1 MTEQGLRAA
10 EPWQDSTFANSW
22 ASADVH
28 VELLA
33 LPRAIA
39 SALVAAD
46 RPDTARVL
54 DVASGP
60 GDFLAVFLAEFP
72 AATGIWTDA
81 SEAMLT
87 LARQRLAR
95 FGDRVEFRLADMTD
109 LAAADLPDD
118 IDVVLTSRAT
128 HHLDRAGLH
137 AFYRDAARLL
147 APGGWLFDLD
157 HIGPVT
163 DDWDRRLR
171 SVRTRFQPPV
181 PKASRHHHTYPL
193 CGVRDHLDG
202 LAAAGLE
209 DVEVVWRA
217 FVTCLFAARVNS

>member
-10 EPWQDSTFANSW
+10 EPWQDSAFANSW
-22 ASADVH
+22 ASADAH

-33 LPRAIA
+33 FPRTIA
-39 SALVAAD
+39 SALVAED
-46 RPDTARVL
+46 RPHTARVL

-60 GDFLAVFLAEFP
+60 GDFLAVFLDQFP

-81 SEAMLT
+81 SDAMLT
-87 LARQRLAR
+87 LARQRLGR

-109 LAAADLPDD
+109 LAAAGLPGD
-118 IDVVLTSRAT
+118 IDVVLTSRAA
-128 HHLDRAGLH
+128 HHLDRAGLF

-157 HIGPVT
+157 HIGPAT
-163 DDWDRRLR
+163 DEWDRRLR
-171 SVRTRFQPPV
+171 SVRSRFQPPV

-193 CGVRDHLDG
+193 CGVGDHLEG
-202 LAAAGLE
+202 LVAAGLA

-217 FVTCLFAARVNS
+217 FVTCLFAARAGS